1 MLAVGAARRAH
12 RDRPLRPHRS
22 ANLSSALPAPA
33 ALAGLEVRFA
43 MALARVAAISRLASA
58 RRPAGAGR
66 IAIVL
71 LASLVLHLWWLDLAR
86 RELDFELPPPSRTLS
101 VELFTL
107 PAPVSVSNAAR
118 PPAAADAAAPAARA
132 GRPAELVGAPITPP
146 ADTPPA
152 DTPPADTPAADPPRL
167 DETSTPKAAPD
178 QVPPPTV
185 GSDLPPGPVAAAP
198 PSADPRLG
206 AVAVSFPRL
215 GRFVSDTTVA
225 QGLLRLLGSTS
236 IEWRIAD
243 GRYSAKSDTYDDSG
257 RVYAELTSEGRIDP
271 GFGVAPERYVEKR
284 LNRAPV
290 ATNFQWGEGKVTF
303 SNNNRELPLRPGL
316 QDQLSFLAQLA
327 LIAQAFPERL
337 QQGGGL
343 ALEVVGTRDLR
354 LYELAVIGWER
365 LSLPVG
371 TVDTLKLMRI
381 LPGESRDVRI
391 ELWLSPAHG
400 WLPARTRAV
409 LPDDRMIE
417 TVLREVKLA
426 D

>member
-1 MLAVGAARRAH
+1 
-12 RDRPLRPHRS
+12 
-22 ANLSSALPAPA
+22 
-33 ALAGLEVRFA
+33 
-43 MALARVAAISRLASA
+43 MALARVAAISRLAST
-58 RRPAGAGR
+58 RRPVGAGR

-71 LASLVLHLWWLDLAR
+71 LASVLLHLWWLDLAR
-86 RELDFELPPPSRTLS
+86 RELDFELPPPPRTLS
-101 VELFTL
+101 VELFSL
-107 PAPVSVSNAAR
+107 PAPVSVGNSTR
-118 PPAAADAAAPAARA
+118 PPAAAGAAAPAAPA
-132 GRPAELVGAPITPP
+132 GRPAGRVGAPITPPADIPLADIPP

-152 DTPPADTPAADPPRL
+152 DTPPADTAAADTPRL
-167 DETSTPKAAPD
+167 DDASAPKASPG

-185 GSDLPPGPVAAAP
+185 SSDLPAGPVAAAA

-206 AVAVSFPRL
+206 AKAVSFPRL

-257 RVYAELTSEGRIDP
+257 RVYIELTSEGRIDP

-290 ATNFQWGEGKVTF
+290 ATNFQWVEGKVTF

-337 QQGGGL
+337 QLGGGL

-409 LPDDRMIE
+409 LPDDRTIE
-417 TVLREVKLA
+417 TVLREVTLA
-426 D
+426 E